1 MSKRFL
7 AGLFAFVL
15 AMSVSPVVRAE
26 PVVVGQTTAPYAL
39 AYSTARH
46 LFYNDGWW
54 VAYHDGTNFVAAYSK
69 DGKQFSAPQVASHV
83 PAAVSCAAYLYQGR
97 LIVLYSDTSYQSIF
111 IREASISSEQLFW
124 SEPVA
129 VGGKGNSFT
138 AMAPTIAIDQNG
150 IAWVVA
156 RSNVGQNH
164 FSIWLARATDGFQTL
179 WSDRQYLSS
188 ESEIAESGAGTSG
201 LIVCLERWH
210 TVLVCDVKKLWAIT
224 RDAQWDWMAAWR
236 NWKKRWRHSI
246 VDREFAGIHDISVI
260 VEKDT
265 LHIAYLQRAA
275 NHSDTQ
281 MVYRRRIAD
290 GKWDPAQVLGPSG
303 THTTALGRDGFGTLY
318 AFYAKEHGPIC
329 VRTLAAG
336 ASQWSEERVV
346 WTVPHDE
353 EAPYLWPATSD
364 GDSEG
369 VGLCW
374 VQGKEGA
381 YTVRFTT
388 VS

>member
-1 MSKRFL
+1 MIKRFL
-7 AGLFAFVL
+7 SGLFAFVL
-15 AMSVSPVVRAE
+15 SILIASSVWAE
-26 PVVVGQTTAPYAL
+26 PVIVGQTSAPYAL

-46 LFYNDGWW
+46 LFYFKGWW

-69 DGKQFSAPQVASHV
+69 DGKQFGVPQVASHV

-97 LIVLYSDTSYQSIF
+97 LIVLYSDTGYQSIY
-111 IREASISSEQLFW
+111 IREASLSSGKLSW
-124 SEPVA
+124 SDPVV

-138 AMAPTIAIDQNG
+138 AMAPTFSIDQQG
-150 IAWVVA
+150 MAWVVA
-156 RSNVGQNH
+156 RSNIGDNH
-164 FSIWLARATDGFQTL
+164 FNIWISGSLSTSRTQ

-188 ESEIAESGAGTSG
+188 QAEIAESGAGTSG
-201 LIVCLERWH
+201 LMVCAEPWH
-210 TVLVCDVKKLWAIT
+210 IVLVCDVAKLWEIT
-224 RDAQWDWMAAWR
+224 RDVRWDWLYSLW
-236 NWKKRWRHSI
+236 NQPYSWKHSI
-246 VDREFAGIHDISVI
+246 VDPEFAGIHDISVI

-265 LHIAYLQRAA
+265 LHMTYLQRGY
-275 NHSDTQ
+275 NNSDTQ
-281 MVYRRRIAD
+281 MVYRRRSPD
-290 GKWDPAQVLGPSG
+290 GKWGPSTTLGPSG

-329 VRTLAAG
+329 VRTLPAG
-336 ASQWSEERVV
+336 SSEWTPERIV

-353 EAPYLWPATSD
+353 EAPYLWPAASD
-364 GDSEG
+364 GDSKG